1 MGPSPSPDL
10 SLLCG
15 HSQSRAPKV
24 QEPMGTLW
32 ALCPVRG
39 WHLLSPTTCSQGL
52 VRGKTE

>member
-15 HSQSRAPKV
+15 HRQSRAPKA

>member
-15 HSQSRAPKV
+15 HSQPRAPKA

-32 ALCPVRG
+32 ALCQVRG
-39 WHLLSPTTCSQGL
+39 CHLLSPTTCSQEL
-52 VRGKTE
+52 VRGEME